1 MFERGSPRGMVAGA
15 AGVAHKRTAA
25 GFATR
30 RRGGVRGRLRCGIR
44 ATPRFGPGSVVAH
57 RRSAGRGDECLRSGG
72 RSLRGWNSVRRYQDR
87 VQPAVPTRAVPP
99 TAEASV
105 MTKTMTARGPR
116 VGLDLQASRTNGPV
130 RCRADG
136 ARTLD
141 RPITIRLAQI
151 SAEAIALRH
160 CSGSDDLCCGGG
172 PPSAHDLLHPSCH
185 APRVLVHTRNSLS
198 LRRTCAR
205 GPAVDAHLSLFGI
218 PGPRKSFD
226 NEGPAPV
233 TRCAG
238 PIRL

>member
-1 MFERGSPRGMVAGA
+1 MERDGTAPRGKGPRSEDRNPRASAAATPGRGDILGEAVTSGGGVRAPRPEFPMFERGSPRGTVTSAD
-15 AGVAHKRTAA
+15 GVAHKRTAA
-25 GFATR
+25 GWRTR

-160 CSGSDDLCCGGG
+160 
-172 PPSAHDLLHPSCH
+172 
-185 APRVLVHTRNSLS
+185 
-198 LRRTCAR
+198 
-205 GPAVDAHLSLFGI
+205 
-218 PGPRKSFD
+218 
-226 NEGPAPV
+226 
-233 TRCAG
+233 
-238 PIRL
+238 